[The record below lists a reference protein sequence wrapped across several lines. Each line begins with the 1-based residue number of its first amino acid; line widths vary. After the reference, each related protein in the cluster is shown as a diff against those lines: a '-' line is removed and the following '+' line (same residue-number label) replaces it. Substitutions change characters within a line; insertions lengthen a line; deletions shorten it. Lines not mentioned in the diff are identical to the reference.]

1 MEPKRVLPPQSMSSS
16 SSRSHSMSSAP
27 RTRVNGAN
35 KQKQLTLINAQ
46 LRKHCEIMR
55 RTADLPEPVRPVA
68 RPGERVSS
76 TPNYYVGE
84 KSITSPLDSQF
95 YKLGMAFWGVY
106 SITTGKHIR
115 VHWDTRSIPLF
126 MLQENKEVIDLL
138 AARHVVKAKEEY
150 HLLKSGSSLSRP
162 ATLTGLDHHTSSP
175 AKSSSPAP
183 FPLHLLG
190 DESDDESD
198 SRTANSDKEIEIVSV
213 TPVDERVV
221 PTRTHQNRKAR
232 YNQEWL
238 ARGDVSTSSSDFD
251 EVEQLL
257 VSKAALWSNIS
268 VVLWT
273 KNDCMQQRVAK
284 VSSASTFISL
294 SMIANRLSS
303 MGLSPGV
310 DIERYISGK
319 GWKKI
324 LWDTPFP
331 IDERTLVALKLTG
344 IEVTD
349 WDVHVEHMFSH

>member
-1 MEPKRVLPPQSMSSS
+1 MEPKQVLPPQ
-16 SSRSHSMSSAP
+16 
-27 RTRVNGAN
+27 RTHVNGAN

-68 RPGERVSS
+68 RPGEWVSS

-190 DESDDESD
+190 DESNDESD
-198 SRTANSDKEIEIVSV
+198 SRTANSDKEIEIVSN
-213 TPVDERVV
+213 
-221 PTRTHQNRKAR
+221 QKAR

-257 VSKAALWSNIS
+257 VSKVALWSNIS

-324 LWDTPFP
+324 LWDMPFP
-331 IDERTLVALKLTG
+331 IDEQTLVALKLTG